1 MKKLDKLQ
9 TKVFSALIGVVVA
22 GITFFAM
29 DPIPLMPLTG
39 NEYADI
45 IQQNVFN
52 THNPLIGFLILM
64 GVSYIAYA
72 LLTLFGLTDAEKR
85 Y

>member
-1 MKKLDKLQ
+1 MKKLDRLQ
-9 TKVFSALIGVVVA
+9 TKVLSALIGIAVA
-22 GITFFAM
+22 GIVFFAM

-39 NEYADI
+39 DEYTDI
-45 IQQNVFN
+45 IQQGVFN

-72 LLTLFGLTDAEKR
+72 LLTLFGVTDGDR
-85 Y
+85 NN

>member
-1 MKKLDKLQ
+1 MKKLDRLQ
-9 TKVFSALIGVVVA
+9 TKVVSALMGIVAA

-39 NEYADI
+39 DEYTDI
-45 IQQNVFN
+45 IQQKVFN
-52 THNPLIGFLILM
+52 THNPLVGFTILM
-64 GVSYIAYA
+64 GVSFIVYA
-72 LLTLFGLTDAEKR
+72 LLTLFGVVDRDRR

>member
-1 MKKLDKLQ
+1 MKKLNKLQ
-9 TKVFSALIGVVVA
+9 TKVLSALIGFVVA

-39 NEYADI
+39 DEYTDI
-45 IQQNVFN
+45 IQQGVFN
-52 THNPLIGFLILM
+52 THNPLVGFLILM

-72 LLTLFGLTDAEKR
+72 LITLFGLTDTDRK

>member
-1 MKKLDKLQ
+1 MKKLDRLQ
-9 TKVFSALIGVVVA
+9 TKVVSALMGIVAA

-39 NEYADI
+39 DEYTDI
-45 IQQNVFN
+45 IQQKVFN
-52 THNPLIGFLILM
+52 THNPLVGFTILM
-64 GVSYIAYA
+64 GVSFITYA
-72 LLTLFGLTDAEKR
+72 LLTLFGVVDRDRR

>member
-1 MKKLDKLQ
+1 MKKLDRLQ
-9 TKVFSALIGVVVA
+9 TKVVSALIGIVVA

-39 NEYADI
+39 NEYTDT
-45 IQQNVFN
+45 IQQSVFN
-52 THNPLIGFLILM
+52 THNPLVGFLILM

-72 LLTLFGLTDAEKR
+72 LITLFGLTDTDRK

>member
-1 MKKLDKLQ
+1 MKKLNKLQ
-9 TKVFSALIGVVVA
+9 TKVFSALIGFFVA

-39 NEYADI
+39 DEYTDI
-45 IQQNVFN
+45 IQQGVFN
-52 THNPLIGFLILM
+52 THNPLVGFLILM

-72 LLTLFGLTDAEKR
+72 LLTLFGVNDGDR
-85 Y
+85 SN